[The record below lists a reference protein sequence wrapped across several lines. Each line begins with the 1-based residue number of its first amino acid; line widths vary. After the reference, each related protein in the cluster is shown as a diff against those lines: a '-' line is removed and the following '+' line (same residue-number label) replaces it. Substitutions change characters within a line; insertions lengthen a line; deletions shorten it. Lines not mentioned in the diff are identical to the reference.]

1 MTEAEVYK
9 LLKNDTGVSAIVGSR
24 IYPMVAPQNVAKPYI
39 TYRVITGLKFQCIGG
54 EIYQGNYRFQIDVW
68 SETYSN
74 AKAIST
80 AVKSSL
86 VGFMASNNINI
97 EDDYEDETRLFR
109 QIIDFKI
116 TDKD

>member
-9 LLKNDTGVSAIVGSR
+9 LLKNDAGVNALVGGR
-24 IYPMVAPQNVAKPYI
+24 IYPMVAPQNVVRPYM
-39 TYRVITGLKFQCIGG
+39 TYRVVAGLKYQCIGG
-54 EIYQGNYRFQIDVW
+54 EIYQASYRFQIDAW

-74 AKAIST
+74 VKAIST
-80 AVKSSL
+80 AVKSAL

-97 EDDYEDETRLFR
+97 EDDYEDESELFR